1 VPDGRDWTALDRQF
15 RERGLAVGGNYGR
28 LAGKVFRLG
37 HMGTQAD
44 ERLVATAMDVIREV
58 LRSNGSNTSSGR

>member
-1 VPDGRDWTALDRQF
+1 LRS
-15 RERGLAVGGNYGR
+15 RGLAVGGNYGP

-44 ERLVATAMDVIREV
+44 LDLVRQAVDIIKDS
-58 LRSNGSNTSSGR
+58 L